1 MLCPKCRREIPDDS
15 NICCYCGR
23 VIHRLEPRPRKRPN
37 GSGSV
42 YKLTDKRRT
51 RPWVMAKGGKI
62 LGRYATKTAAQE
74 ALEKL
79 AGKPIGDA
87 IDLTLQ
93 EIFTLWKAQHYPRL
107 KEDACLAYDLA
118 WSKLEPL
125 APRKMR
131 TLRTEDV
138 QKIVDADVAKGRSR
152 STVKKIQ
159 TLYSQ
164 LCQYAMR
171 KDILDR
177 NYADFLV
184 LPRQEPVQRDT
195 FTEDEILRLRADAD
209 AGDETSMIILIL
221 IYTGYRINE
230 LLQKRR
236 DQVDLDL
243 DVMYGGEK
251 TAAGRG
257 RVVVIH
263 PTIRPYV
270 EYFAARA
277 TGPLLLSGYTGN
289 LVRNNFAR
297 RDWKN
302 TLQRLGITR
311 EGRQLHPHCTRYTF
325 ATRAKTAG
333 VDNDAIKRTM
343 GHTDF
348 ALTSD
353 MYIQDDIQR
362 LKSEIQK
369 LK

>member
-62 LGRYATKTAAQE
+62 LGRYATKTAALE

-87 IDLTLQ
+87 IDLTLE
-93 EIFTLWKAQHYPRL
+93 EIYTLWKAQHYPRL
-107 KEDACLAYDLA
+107 KEDASLACDLA

-125 APRKMR
+125 AARKMR

-138 QKIVDADVAKGRSR
+138 QKIIDADVEKGRSR
-152 STVKKIQ
+152 STVKKVQ

-171 KDILDR
+171 KDIIDR

-184 LPRQEPVQRDT
+184 LPRQKPVQRDT
-195 FTEDEILRLRADAD
+195 FTEAEIKTLKADAD
-209 AGDETSMIILIL
+209 AGNETSMIILIL

-236 DQVDLDL
+236 DQVDLEQG
-243 DVMYGGEK
+243 VMYGGEK

-257 RVVVIH
+257 RVVVINDA
-263 PTIRPYV
+263 ILPYV
-270 EYFAARA
+270 RYFMAKAS
-277 TGPLLLSGYTGN
+277 GPLLLSGYDGN
-289 LVRNNFAR
+289 LLRNNFSR
-297 RDWKN
+297 RDWKA

-325 ATRAKTAG
+325 ATRAKAAG
-333 VDNDAIKRTM
+333 VDDDTIKRTM
-343 GHTDF
+343 GHTDY

-353 MYIQDDIQR
+353 VYIQDDLNR
-362 LKSEIQK
+362 LRTEIQK
-369 LK
+369 IK

>member
-62 LGRYATKTAAQE
+62 LGRYATKTAALE

-87 IDLTLQ
+87 IDLTLE
-93 EIFTLWKAQHYPRL
+93 EIYTLWKAQHYPRL
-107 KEDACLAYDLA
+107 KEDASLAYDLA

-125 APRKMR
+125 AARKMR

-138 QKIVDADVAKGRSR
+138 QKIIDADVEKGRSR
-152 STVKKIQ
+152 STVKKVQ

-171 KDILDR
+171 KDIIDR

-184 LPRQEPVQRDT
+184 LPRQKPVQRDT
-195 FTEDEILRLRADAD
+195 FTEAEIKTLKADAD
-209 AGDETSMIILIL
+209 AGNETSMIILIL

-236 DQVDLDL
+236 DQVDLEQG
-243 DVMYGGEK
+243 VMYGGEK

-257 RVVVIH
+257 RVVVI
-263 PTIRPYV
+263 
-270 EYFAARA
+270 
-277 TGPLLLSGYTGN
+277 
-289 LVRNNFAR
+289 
-297 RDWKN
+297 
-302 TLQRLGITR
+302 
-311 EGRQLHPHCTRYTF
+311 
-325 ATRAKTAG
+325 
-333 VDNDAIKRTM
+333 NDAILPYVRYFMPRLPARCCCPDTTATCFAIIFPAGIGRPRSSAWGSPERAASSTHTAPATPSLPGPRPPVWTM
-343 GHTDF
+343 TPSSEPWVIQILPSP
-348 ALTSD
+348 ATSTSR
-353 MYIQDDIQR
+353 MISTASGR
-362 LKSEIQK
+362 RWTS
-369 LK
+369 

>member
-62 LGRYATKTAAQE
+62 LGRYATKTAALE

-93 EIFTLWKAQHYPRL
+93 EIYTLWSAQHYPRL
-107 KEDACLAYDLA
+107 KEDARLAYELA

-125 APRKMR
+125 GGKKMR

-138 QKIVDADVAKGRSR
+138 QKVIDADVAKGRSR
-152 STVKKIQ
+152 STVKKTQ

-164 LCQYAMR
+164 LCKFAMR
-171 KDILDR
+171 RDIIDR

-195 FTEDEILRLRADAD
+195 FTEDEIVRLRADAD
-209 AGDETSMIILIL
+209 AGNETSMIILIL

-236 DQVDLDL
+236 DQVNLDHG
-243 DVMYGGEK
+243 VMYGGEK

-263 PTIRPYV
+263 PMIHRYV

-297 RDWKN
+297 RDWKS

-325 ATRAKTAG
+325 ATRAKAAG
-333 VDNDAIKRTM
+333 VDDDTIKRTM

-353 MYIQDDIQR
+353 VYIQDDLDR
-362 LKSEIQK
+362 LRREMEKMR
-369 LK
+369 

>member
-1 MLCPKCRREIPDDS
+1 MRCPKCRREIPEDS

-51 RPWVMAKGGKI
+51 RPWVVAKAGKI
-62 LGRYATKTAAQE
+62 LGRYATKTAALE

-93 EIFTLWKAQHYPRL
+93 EIYTLWSAQHYPRI
-107 KEDACLAYDLA
+107 KEDAIRGYELA
-118 WSKLEPL
+118 WAKLEPL
-125 APRKMR
+125 AARKMR

-138 QKIVDADVAKGRSR
+138 QAIIDADVAKGRRR
-152 STVKKIQ
+152 STTDKVRI
-159 TLYSQ
+159 LYSQ

-171 KDILDR
+171 KDIIDR
-177 NYADFLV
+177 NYAQYLV
-184 LPRQEPVQRDT
+184 LPRRQPVQRDT
-195 FTEDEILRLRADAD
+195 FTEDEILRIRADAD
-209 AGDETSMIILIL
+209 AGNETSMIIMIL

-230 LLQKRR
+230 LLKKRL
-236 DQVDLDL
+236 DQVDLKQ

-263 PTIRPYV
+263 PIIRPYV
-270 EYFAARA
+270 AYFAERA

-289 LVRNNFAR
+289 LIRDNFSR
-297 RDWKN
+297 RDWVDA
-302 TLQRLGITR
+302 LQRLGITR

-325 ATRAKTAG
+325 ATRAKSAG
-333 VDNDAIKRTM
+333 LDDDAIKRIM

-353 MYIQDDIQR
+353 VYIQDDIQR
-362 LKSEIQK
+362 LREEIEK
-369 LK
+369 VK